1 VKVAVFGASGFVGAA
16 LAEHLLGR
24 NVEFRAFIGSFGNAW
39 RLARGSVPVEVV
51 DITSASQVSHAL
63 EGCTH
68 VVNCTRGSSKVMLMG
83 LKNLLVASRSQKV
96 RRLVHLSSVAVYGD
110 PPPPESEREEA
121 SAAPAPGSYGA
132 EKAQQ
137 DDMVATA
144 TESGLDCVILCPP
157 NISGA
162 YSSFMGNVL
171 GDLRNGSFALLDGGK
186 RPNNTVDVD
195 NLVHAI
201 VLALNAVK
209 GDGKRIFISDGTG
222 YTWKDLI
229 DGLLPLAELSGPV
242 PVIDADSLI
251 VPPAVTPVRASVWS
265 SMKHL
270 VSSDV
275 REALRRDPLWA
286 KFDKQLRRLASAG
299 GSGVE
304 DRLRLSIEGA
314 RKVKK
319 VSDQNPYSSRYNA
332 IQLRGVW
339 HRIDRAREVLGYEPP
354 VRFAEG
360 LARYRAWYQ
369 TMHGFGAPYWPLV
382 KVLNA
387 L

>member
-1 VKVAVFGASGFVGAA
+1 V
-16 LAEHLLGR
+16 
-24 NVEFRAFIGSFGNAW
+24 
-39 RLARGSVPVEVV
+39 
-51 DITSASQVSHAL
+51 SQVSHAL

-68 VVNCTRGSSKVMLMG
+68 VVNCTRGSSKVMLTG
-83 LKNLLVASRSQKV
+83 LKNLLAASRSQKV
-96 RRLVHLSSVAVYGD
+96 QRLVHLSSVAVYGD
-110 PPPPESEREEA
+110 PPSPESEREEA
-121 SAAPAPGSYGA
+121 SAAPALSSYGA

-144 TESGLDCVILCPP
+144 TTCGLDSVILCPP

-171 GDLRNGSFALLDGGK
+171 GDLRNGSFALLDGGN

-201 VLALNAVK
+201 VLALNTVK

-222 YTWKDLI
+222 YTWKDLV

-251 VPPAVTPVRASVWS
+251 VPPTVLPVPASVWS

-270 VSSDV
+270 LSSDV

-286 KFDKQLRRLASAG
+286 KFDKELRRLA
-299 GSGVE
+299 GSGGTAVE
-304 DRLRLSIEGA
+304 HRLRLSIEGP

-319 VSDQNPYSSRYNA
+319 VFDQNPYSSRYNA
-332 IQLRGVW
+332 MQLRGVW

-354 VRFAEG
+354 VPFAES